1 MTSQNSRVA
10 ETEIDRLVDQ
20 LEREHNGDPWHG
32 SPLMSVLE
40 GVTAQQAASRP
51 VPKGHT
57 IWELVLHVTAWKN
70 ETRKRLSGAPSSLPE
85 EGDWPETGA
94 ATPQRWTDALLRLQR
109 AHEQLVAAVSQ
120 LPEATLYKA
129 TNDPRDRPLGAG
141 VSYYV
146 LLHGIVQHDVY
157 HSGQMALL
165 KKALGA

>member
-1 MTSQNSRVA
+1 MASQVGKIA
-10 ETEIDRLVDQ
+10 ETEIDRLIDQ

-32 SPLMSVLE
+32 SPVVSILD
-40 GVTAQQAASRP
+40 GITADQASARP
-51 VPKGHT
+51 VQNGHT
-57 IWELVLHVTAWKN
+57 IWELVLHVTGWKN
-70 ETRKRLSGAPSSLPE
+70 ETRKRLSGAPASSPE
-85 EGDWPETGA
+85 EGDWPEVGDVNA
-94 ATPQRWTDALLRLQR
+94 NRWTDALTRLQR
-109 AHEQLVAAVSQ
+109 AHEQLVAAVRQ
-120 LPEATLYKA
+120 LPESTLYKA